1 MKNNN
6 NPIALSVVGSHKNHK
21 AVERPRGAGAT
32 GMAVLDRDYRIIW
45 CNSCAQAHLGFA
57 ANGARHCLCGDSQ
70 LGAYLAAGDFSKP
83 LQVEMSGGVLL
94 AIELLPFI
102 DSQWLLLSRD
112 VSASAKLE
120 AMRRNFVAD
129 TSHELRAPL
138 CVLTGLV
145 ETMSE
150 LGPDPAREQEY
161 LDLMGEQ
168 CKRMR
173 NIVDGL
179 LELSTLEAAPEARV
193 EERIN
198 VTSLLSRLRAEAEV
212 LSGGRHRIVLD
223 AQPGFDLL
231 GTERDITSALSNLV
245 ANAIR
250 YTQPGGEVRIV
261 WHASSRGAEF
271 IVEDT
276 GVGIDARHIPLLTE
290 RFYRVQKASQG
301 RRGTGGAGL
310 GLAIVKAALTKH
322 QAALEIS
329 SEAGKGSRF
338 IARFPAQRV
347 TPSASASSPVSSL
360 AA

>member
-6 NPIALSVVGSHKNHK
+6 NPIALSVVGSHKNHE
-21 AVERPRGAGAT
+21 ALLEPPRRAGAT
-32 GMAVLDRDYRIIW
+32 GMAVLDRDYRVIW
-45 CNSCAQAHLGFA
+45 CNSCAQAHLGIA
-57 ANGARHCLCGDSQ
+57 ANGARQGLCGDSQ
-70 LGAYLAAGDFSKP
+70 LGAYLAAGEFSKP
-83 LQVEMSGGVLL
+83 LQLGGVLL
-94 AIELLPFI
+94 AIELLSFI

-120 AMRRNFVAD
+120 AMRRDFVAD

-179 LELSTLEAAPEARV
+179 LELSALEGAPEAHL

-212 LSGGRHRIVLD
+212 LSGGRHRIALD

-276 GVGIDARHIPLLTE
+276 GVGIDAKHLPLLTE
-290 RFYRVQKASQG
+290 RFYRVQKASHG

-338 IARFPAQRV
+338 IARFPAHRV
-347 TPSASASSPVSSL
+347 TLSACASSPVSSL

>member
-1 MKNNN
+1 MKNANL
-6 NPIALSVVGSHKNHK
+6 NPLSVVPSYKTK
-21 AVERPRGAGAT
+21 TPRSAREEST
-32 GMAVLDRDYRIIW
+32 GTAILDREYRVVW
-45 CNSCAQAHLGFA
+45 HNACATAHLGLSVRQVLA
-57 ANGARHCLCGDSQ
+57 GESP
-70 LGAYLAAGDFSKP
+70 LGAYLAAGEFAQP
-83 LQVEMSGGVLL
+83 LCLQMPAGAVLS
-94 AIELLPFI
+94 IEVLPFR
-102 DSQWLLLSRD
+102 DSEWLLLSRD
-112 VSASAKLE
+112 PSAGARSD
-120 AMRRNFVAD
+120 AMRRDFVAD

-150 LGPDPAREQEY
+150 LSPDPDRTQQY

-179 LELSTLEAAPEARV
+179 LELSALEAMEEPGL
-193 EERIN
+193 EERVN
-198 VTSLLSRLRAEAEV
+198 VQALLARLRAEAEV
-212 LSGGRHRIVLD
+212 LSGGRHTVVLN

-231 GTERDITSALSNLV
+231 GAERDITSALGNLV

-250 YTQPGGEVRIV
+250 YTQPGGEVRILWQV
-261 WHASSRGAEF
+261 SAKGGEF

-276 GVGIDARHIPLLTE
+276 GIGIEAKHIPLLTE
-290 RFYRVQKASQG
+290 RFYRVQKRGAQS

-310 GLAIVKAALTKH
+310 GLAIVKAVLSRH
-322 QAALEIS
+322 QAVLEIS

-338 IARFPAQRV
+338 VARFPLQRV
-347 TPSASASSPVSSL
+347 AASRLGIASL